1 MANESDYEL
10 ACLLMVFVA
19 VSIPTLAK
27 KDVSV
32 FKASLEGKYNYNF
45 KIIYRKVI
53 ECLRLFGMLFYK
65 FQIYHFFLLSHL
77 SKMIDFFFHF
87 LYRYCWLQ
95 TEFMKTSNFLY
106 LNWFSHTYIQNIYTY
121 IYACITGN
129 LSNCHC
135 LAKAVNQIAGALF
148 TIHGPGDVSDR
159 LQEFLAVSLPPRKKK

>member
-53 ECLRLFGMLFYK
+53 EFSCLFGILFYK

-77 SKMIDFFFHF
+77 SKMIHFF
-87 LYRYCWLQ
+87 YCWLQ
-95 TEFMKTSNFLY
+95 TEFMKTSNFSY
-106 LNWFSHTYIQNIYTY
+106 LNWFSHTYIQNIYTGIGLY
-121 IYACITGN
+121 M
-129 LSNCHC
+129 H
-135 LAKAVNQIAGALF
+135 ALQG
-148 TIHGPGDVSDR
+148 TWVIVTVWPKRSTR
-159 LQEFLAVSLPPRKKK
+159 

>member
-53 ECLRLFGMLFYK
+53 ECSHLFGILFSKFRICQRWLIFFSFPLYTVDYK
-65 FQIYHFFLLSHL
+65 LNSWKPPIYHTTS
-77 SKMIDFFFHF
+77 IPQ
-87 LYRYCWLQ
+87 LYIC
-95 TEFMKTSNFLY
+95 LY
-106 LNWFSHTYIQNIYTY
+106 MFIYT
-121 IYACITGN
+121 CITGN

-159 LQEFLAVSLPPRKKK
+159 LQEFLAVSLTPPRKK

>member
-1 MANESDYEL
+1 
-10 ACLLMVFVA
+10 MVFVA

-53 ECLRLFGMLFYK
+53 ECSCLFGILFYK
-65 FQIYHFFLLSHL
+65 CQIYHLFLLSHL
-77 SKMIDFFFHF
+77 SKMIHFFSFPLYILLITNWIHENLQF
-87 LYRYCWLQ
+87 FIPQLIQPYIYTEYIYRYR
-95 TEFMKTSNFLY
+95 F
-106 LNWFSHTYIQNIYTY
+106 

-159 LQEFLAVSLPPRKKK
+159 LQEFLAVSLLPPSPPPTQ

>member
-53 ECLRLFGMLFYK
+53 ECSRLFGILFYK

-87 LYRYCWLQ
+87 LYIQSITNWIHEKLQ
-95 TEFMKTSNFLY
+95 FIIPQVF
-106 LNWFSHTYIQNIYTY
+106 LNWFTDSAIHMYSKNIY
-121 IYACITGN
+121 
-129 LSNCHC
+129 
-135 LAKAVNQIAGALF
+135 VNICM
-148 TIHGPGDVSDR
+148 HYRES
-159 LQEFLAVSLPPRKKK
+159 E

>member
-65 FQIYHFFLLSHL
+65 FQIYHFILLSHL
-77 SKMIDFFFHF
+77 SKMIDCFFSFP
-87 LYRYCWLQ
+87 LYILLITNWIHENLQ
-95 TEFMKTSNFLY
+95 FFIPQL
-106 LNWFSHTYIQNIYTY
+106 IQPYIYTEY
-121 IYACITGN
+121 IYIYICM
-129 LSNCHC
+129 HYRE
-135 LAKAVNQIAGALF
+135 
-148 TIHGPGDVSDR
+148 P
-159 LQEFLAVSLPPRKKK
+159 E

>member
-77 SKMIDFFFHF
+77 SKMIDFFFSF
-87 LYRYCWLQ
+87 PLYILLITNWIHENLQ
-95 TEFMKTSNFLY
+95 FIIPQVS
-106 LNWFSHTYIQNIYTY
+106 LNWFSSTYVCICLYT
-121 IYACITGN
+121 
-129 LSNCHC
+129 H
-135 LAKAVNQIAGALF
+135 V
-148 TIHGPGDVSDR
+148 
-159 LQEFLAVSLPPRKKK
+159 LQEIWVTVTVWPKPSTR

>member
-32 FKASLEGKYNYNF
+32 FKASLEGKYNFNF

-53 ECLRLFGMLFYK
+53 ECLRLFGMLLYK

-77 SKMIDFFFHF
+77 SKMIDFFFSF
-87 LYRYCWLQ
+87 PLYILLITNWIHENLQ
-95 TEFMKTSNFLY
+95 FFIPQL
-106 LNWFSHTYIQNIYTY
+106 IQPYIYTEY
-121 IYACITGN
+121 IYIYICM
-129 LSNCHC
+129 HYRE
-135 LAKAVNQIAGALF
+135 
-148 TIHGPGDVSDR
+148 P
-159 LQEFLAVSLPPRKKK
+159 E